1 MHIIEDN
8 NNLLLQLISDILDL
22 SKIEAGTL
30 EFVYSNV
37 DINELFYNLED
48 SAKMRNKNQKVQIIY
63 NKKIQECY
71 IDTDKNRLTQVVSNL
86 LNNAMKFTEKGSI
99 EFGYDLQDDN
109 FLHFYV
115 TDTGSGIPKEQLA
128 CVFERFIKLNDFV
141 QGTGLGLSICQTIIE
156 TMGGQIGVTSK
167 EGEGTTFWFTLP
179 YSSTAKNIQ

>member
-1 MHIIEDN
+1 MVFKPTAIFFGISILIIMTIEDN
-8 NNLLLQLISDILDL
+8 IHIILNTP
-22 SKIEAGTL
+22 A
-30 EFVYSNV
+30 
-37 DINELFYNLED
+37 
-48 SAKMRNKNQKVQIIY
+48 
-63 NKKIQECY
+63 
-71 IDTDKNRLTQVVSNL
+71 
-86 LNNAMKFTEKGSI
+86 
-99 EFGYDLQDDN
+99 DDN